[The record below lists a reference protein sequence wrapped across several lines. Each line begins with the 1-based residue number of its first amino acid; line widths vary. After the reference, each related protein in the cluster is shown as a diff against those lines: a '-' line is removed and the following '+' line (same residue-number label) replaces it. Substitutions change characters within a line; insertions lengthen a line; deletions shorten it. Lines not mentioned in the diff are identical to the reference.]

1 MPLKDS
7 EEYRKYMR
15 DYNRQRRARAK
26 ENLLAPDNGIIQP
39 PPTGSTSTRHD
50 SGVASSP
57 EPLSSP
63 AQTKQAARPA
73 ASESTGAPA
82 AGSRS
87 DKPTANSR
95 SAPKVK
101 SPVRKSEKP
110 ESCDICGGRD
120 FYYIDGSG
128 WFCVKCYP
136 LQPKAKSR
144 PDPLALVQAQ
154 ELAAITRKE
163 LDTRGWSLWKC
174 ANLDGDVVAIIKD
187 ESVTDYPQGYP
198 VYTEDDLR
206 NLPKTI
212 SPWALRMIHE
222 AKKQALVQVLPG
234 FERAFTGNSN

>member
-1 MPLKDS
+1 MPFKDP
-7 EEYRKYMR
+7 EQEKKYRREQM
-15 DYNRQRRARAK
+15 RQRRARVKAQ
-26 ENLLAPDNGIIQP
+26 ESHADEGISTSQT
-39 PPTGSTSTRHD
+39 TGSTSTRHD
-50 SGVASSP
+50 SGAASSP

-144 PDPLALVQAQ
+144 PDPSALVQAQ

-163 LDTRGWSLWKC
+163 LDTRGWCLWKC